1 LPIAGHPA
9 KDNGSTMGTEQANP
23 YTSLPPTAFWRP
35 AVAERGIFALES
47 LWSSPWTLPSD
58 ARFSTY
64 GSCFAQHISRN
75 LIARKLAWVDAEPA
89 PGRTPPAVAKAFN
102 YGVFSAR
109 TGNIYTAAQLLA
121 WTRLATGQLGPDAI
135 EMWQDDAGRVHDLL
149 RPRIEPDGF
158 ASEAE
163 ARATLRTTAR
173 AFRRS
178 FAEAEVFIFTL
189 GLTEGWEDRTTGQ
202 VYALCPGTGAGR
214 FDAERHVF
222 RNYGF
227 ARITDDLR
235 RALDLM
241 WEVNP
246 ALKVIL
252 TVSPVPL
259 VATASGNHVLV
270 ATTESKSVLRAVAG
284 ELAREDTRISYF
296 PSYEIIASPPARA
309 AFFEP
314 NLRSV
319 VPEGVELVMR
329 HFFAGLDLSGAAIHP
344 AAAPDPRIAAT
355 TEAMSREDLVCEEIV
370 LDVSRHV

>member
-1 LPIAGHPA
+1 M
-9 KDNGSTMGTEQANP
+9 STEQANP

-35 AVAERGIFALES
+35 AVAERGIFALEG

-121 WTRLATGQLGPDAI
+121 WTRLATGQLDPDAI
-135 EMWQDDAGRVHDLL
+135 EMWQDEAGRVHDLL

-189 GLTEGWEDRTTGQ
+189 GLTEGWEDRATGQ

-214 FDAERHVF
+214 FDPERHVF

-227 ARITDDLR
+227 TRITDDLR
-235 RALDLM
+235 SALALM
-241 WEVNP
+241 WDANP

-259 VATASGNHVLV
+259 VATASGDHVLL
-270 ATTESKSVLRAVAG
+270 ATMQSKSVLRAVAG
-284 ELAREDTRISYF
+284 EMAREDARVSYF

-344 AAAPDPRIAAT
+344 TATLNPRIAAT
-355 TEAMSREDLVCEEIV
+355 AEAMSREDLVCEEIV
-370 LDVSRHV
+370 LDVSRHD